1 MKGEGRMKATNE
13 ERRKEY
19 EAPTVVVLGSL
30 HQLTLALKNG
40 KRCDVTCFHHGS
52 G

>member
-1 MKGEGRMKATNE
+1 MTKQRP
-13 ERRKEY
+13 Y
-19 EAPTVVVLGSL
+19 EAPTIVVLGSL
-30 HQLTLALKNG
+30 HQLTLEIKTG